1 MSLHCQYYILT
12 VTILEITMWRFDTRT
27 LKFGSHDYSD
37 HDLQDLPYLN
47 QTIEEA
53 LRLHPAVP
61 SALPRIV
68 PQEGAD
74 FAGNYLPGGST
85 VSTQPYS
92 LHRNPSV
99 FKNPEKFD
107 PSRWAAPTKDM
118 KDSMMPFGGGSRSK
132 SEVLLTFFIWLAS
145 IS

>member
-1 MSLHCQYYILT
+1 MQTLT
-12 VTILEITMWRFDTRT
+12 R
-27 LKFGSHDYSD
+27 GSTEYSD
-37 HDLQDLPYLN
+37 HELQDLPYLN

-53 LRLHPAVP
+53 LRLHPAAP

-68 PQEGAD
+68 PQEGAA

-92 LHRNPSV
+92 LHRNPSA
-99 FKNPEKFD
+99 FPNPERFD

-132 SEVLLTFFIWLAS
+132 SGLFLTLFTFLAS
-145 IS
+145 TN